1 MSRAEKED
9 MKLTVKSP
17 LRIRGLEF
25 GGEKPLFCIP
35 IVPRDTADL
44 SVQAEAAHKLNPDL
58 IEWRADFLSN
68 PTASSL
74 LEAARSLRKIA
85 PNEAIIFTLRAKEEG
100 GSQQIPQSDRR
111 LLIEAVLRSGL
122 IDIVDLEL
130 ANDEPFLTFLMR
142 IAKEFVIPVILAFHD
157 FNGTPE
163 SDHLL
168 SKIAGMGSHGANIA
182 KIAVMPRTPED
193 VVRLL
198 QVTASARRLYPNLP
212 LITMSMGAL
221 GSVTRVAG
229 FLFGSDMSFALGKS
243 ASAPGQIPMGDARK
257 ITEMILHYS

>member
-1 MSRAEKED
+1 
-9 MKLTVKSP
+9 MKLTVKGP
-17 LRIRGLEF
+17 LRIRDLEF

-44 SVQAEAAHKLNPDL
+44 IIQGEAAHNLNPDL

-68 PTASSL
+68 QTSSSL
-74 LEAARSLRKIA
+74 LENARSLRKIA
-85 PNEAIIFTLRAKEEG
+85 RSEAIIFTLRAKEEG
-100 GSQQIPQSDRR
+100 GAQQLPQSERR
-111 LLIEAVLRSGL
+111 SLIEAVLRSGL
-122 IDIVDLEL
+122 IDLVDLEL
-130 ANDEPFLTFLMR
+130 ASDDSFLNHLMQTAR
-142 IAKEFVIPVILAFHD
+142 ECSVPVILAFHAFD
-157 FNGTPE
+157 STPE
-163 SDHLL
+163 SDQLL
-168 SKIAGMGSHGANIA
+168 SKIGSMASLGASIA

-221 GSVTRVAG
+221 GSITRVAG

-243 ASAPGQIPMGDARK
+243 ASAPGQIPMEDARK
-257 ITEMILHYS
+257 ITEMILRYS

>member
-1 MSRAEKED
+1 
-9 MKLTVKSP
+9 MKLTVKTP

-35 IVPRDTADL
+35 IVPRDIADL
-44 SVQAEAAHKLNPDL
+44 TVQAEAAHKLNPDL
-58 IEWRADFLSN
+58 IEWRADFLTSQ
-68 PTASSL
+68 TASYL
-74 LEAARSLRKIA
+74 LEAARCLRRIV
-85 PNEAIIFTLRAKEEG
+85 PNETIIFTLRAKEEG
-100 GSQQIPQSDRR
+100 GAQPIPQSERR
-111 LLIEAVLRSGL
+111 VLVESILRSGL

-130 ANDEPFLTFLMR
+130 ANDDAFLTFLMR
-142 IAKEFVIPVILAFHD
+142 IAKEFSIPVILAFHD

-163 SDHLL
+163 NGDLL
-168 SKIAGMGSHGANIA
+168 SKIANMGSHGANIA

-221 GSVTRVAG
+221 GSITRVAG

-243 ASAPGQIPMGDARK
+243 ASAPGQIPMEDARK
-257 ITEMILHYS
+257 MTQMILHYS